1 MDNAQIAKEIITA
14 LGGRDNVRSVA
25 HCATR
30 LRVMVVDEGK
40 IDKNEIENLEKV
52 QGAFFN
58 SGQYQI
64 IFGTGLVNKMY
75 DEVVKLGLP
84 TASKDEQKAEAANQ
98 GNWFQRAIRSFG
110 DVFVPLLPAIVAT
123 GLFMGIRGAINN
135 DTILSLFGTTS
146 EAFSSSD
153 FYTYTVVLTDTAF
166 AFFPALICWSAFNVF
181 GGSPIVGL
189 VLGLMMVNT
198 TLPNA
203 WDVASNASEPLMFFG
218 FIPVVGYQNSVLPA
232 FFVGLLGAKLEKW
245 LHKKIPDV
253 LDLLVVPFLTFL
265 VMSILALFVIG
276 PIFHTVEDYVLAG
289 TEFLLNLPF
298 GLSGLIIGGL
308 HQVIVV
314 TGVHHIFNL
323 LESQLIAADGRDPFN
338 AIITAAMTA
347 QAGATLA
354 VAVKTKSAKLKALAY
369 PAALSAGLGITEP
382 AIFGVNLRYG
392 KPFIIG
398 LITGAA
404 GGWLASIFNL
414 AGTGFGI
421 TIIPGTLLYLDGQV
435 LKYLIMVIATTALA
449 FVLTYMFGY
458 EDEVSEEDRT
468 EELLEEAD
476 PLTDSVNENVSDEI
490 VWSPLSGEIVPLT
503 SVNDPVFASETM
515 GKGLAVKPD
524 SNTIYSPVNGTVQI
538 AFETG
543 HAYGL
548 KSDKG
553 AEILMHIGID
563 TVSMDGKGFTKTVK
577 ANQKVKQGD
586 ILGTFDSKEIAKAN
600 LDDTTMIIMT
610 NTASYSEIIPVVEGH
625 INVGDKLIE
634 VK

>member
-1 MDNAQIAKEIITA
+1 
-14 LGGRDNVRSVA
+14 
-25 HCATR
+25 
-30 LRVMVVDEGK
+30 
-40 IDKNEIENLEKV
+40 
-52 QGAFFN
+52 
-58 SGQYQI
+58 
-64 IFGTGLVNKMY
+64 
-75 DEVVKLGLP
+75 
-84 TASKDEQKAEAANQ
+84 
-98 GNWFQRAIRSFG
+98 
-110 DVFVPLLPAIVAT
+110 
-123 GLFMGIRGAINN
+123 
-135 DTILSLFGTTS
+135 
-146 EAFSSSD
+146 
-153 FYTYTVVLTDTAF
+153 
-166 AFFPALICWSAFNVF
+166 
-181 GGSPIVGL
+181 
-189 VLGLMMVNT
+189 
-198 TLPNA
+198 
-203 WDVASNASEPLMFFG
+203 
-218 FIPVVGYQNSVLPA
+218 
-232 FFVGLLGAKLEKW
+232 
-245 LHKKIPDV
+245 
-253 LDLLVVPFLTFL
+253 
-265 VMSILALFVIG
+265 
-276 PIFHTVEDYVLAG
+276 
-289 TEFLLNLPF
+289 
-298 GLSGLIIGGL
+298 
-308 HQVIVV
+308 
-314 TGVHHIFNL
+314 
-323 LESQLIAADGRDPFN
+323 
-338 AIITAAMTA
+338 
-347 QAGATLA
+347 
-354 VAVKTKSAKLKALAY
+354 
-369 PAALSAGLGITEP
+369 
-382 AIFGVNLRYG
+382 
-392 KPFIIG
+392 
-398 LITGAA
+398 
-404 GGWLASIFNL
+404 
-414 AGTGFGI
+414 
-421 TIIPGTLLYLDGQV
+421 
-435 LKYLIMVIATTALA
+435 MVIATTALA